1 MARAKRANHRSGT
14 ERPRWV
20 LGGLGGPIEDDWEPD
35 DPTVDE
41 ASGTDGDRGQPGP
54 AGVPVNGHNGWTQ
67 NGAVQGGADTRG
79 DGRLGQVGQI
89 GRPGQNGR
97 AGQSGPTGQNGSD
110 GQDGRNGLNGQVG
123 MNAQPHDGHIPQ
135 QGQDPQGG
143 KGTPSGKKPA
153 AGKKAPAAKDPQSG
167 DKVQDAENPQNSGT
181 PENAGGSVSANKSG
195 ANKSGANK
203 SEANKSRQ
211 PDGAATDAG
220 EFHGGQR
227 PNAGQNQE
235 PGPPQNGQNGQV
247 PQVGYRDRYPQRPD
261 RTAQL
266 RYGEFGTPIR
276 VDEIA
281 VAAIALSENLQA
293 ATEGLPESVES
304 RQFRR
309 DLDEAADTFRSVAS
323 ELETTASNLIRLAAH
338 DGQSCGVTWGVCP
351 EHGITLMNYG
361 DVVTCHVLG
370 CHREQEGVAEPC
382 TQPVAYKV
390 VDAAGPALLT
400 CAGHAIAC
408 RLHLEGAV
416 ITLASDSLEL
426 L

>member
-20 LGGLGGPIEDDWEPD
+20 LGGLGGPHEDDWEPD
-35 DPTVDE
+35 DLAADE

-54 AGVPVNGHNGWTQ
+54 DGVPVNGHNGWTQ

-89 GRPGQNGR
+89 GRPGQNGW

-110 GQDGRNGLNGQVG
+110 GQNGRNGLNGQVG

-135 QGQDPQGG
+135 QGQDPQDG
-143 KGTPSGKKPA
+143 KSTPAKKAP
-153 AGKKAPAAKDPQSG
+153 AGKKARATKDPQAD

-181 PENAGGSVSANKSG
+181 QQDSPTPGKSG
-195 ANKSGANK
+195 
-203 SEANKSRQ
+203 Q
-211 PDGAATDAG
+211 PDSAATDSG
-220 EFHGGQR
+220 EIASEQA
-227 PNAGQNQE
+227 PNAGQTQE
-235 PGPPQNGQNGQV
+235 PVLPQNGQNSQNGQV

-293 ATEGLPESVES
+293 ATQGLPESVES

-370 CHREQEGVAEPC
+370 CHREQEGVAEAC

-390 VDAAGPALLT
+390 VDAAGPALFT